1 MNESMDRVLADWL
14 REGPESGP
22 REGLERALA
31 ATRRVGQKP
40 GWAFLERWLPMQL
53 TIARTPS
60 LRPIL
65 AVVMLALLIVALV
78 ATALFIGSHRR
89 TLPAPFGPA
98 RNGAVVYD
106 EGGDLFI
113 ADELSGDTRA
123 LVAGPETGLPGPVFS
138 NQGDRVAFVREAKA
152 DFQVMSVLPDGSG
165 TGGARG
171 APGRIQRHTVVARRE
186 PPSSSTSRR
195 RTITGFRFAVV
206 NADGSGVPR
215 ARSRQWQP
223 TTRSWRPDGEHIVFR
238 GQLDDGTAGRSSPTP
253 TGRTCASCRSTPS
266 ISSTSRA
273 WAGRPTAKHLSFMS
287 AGVDGVT
294 GWQINIA
301 DIDADGN
308 MTGLR
313 PLKLD
318 PDSTDEQQP
327 SWSPDSSQLAF
338 LLEKDFK
345 RQVGI
350 FNADGSGFRLVGP
363 GDVRVEHPRL
373 HLVAGR
379 QDTADHRV
387 PGAAKRSEKR
397 SGRCGRSTSRPAR
410 QTEIQTPVATWQR
423 LAP

>member
-78 ATALFIGSHRR
+78 ATALFIGSNRR

-98 RNGAVVYD
+98 RNGAVVYS

-113 ADELSGDTRA
+113 ADDLSGDPRA
-123 LVAGPETGLPGPVFS
+123 LLAGPDQDSYPVFA
-138 NQGDRVAFVREAKA
+138 NQGDRVAFVRETEGA
-152 DFQVMSVLPDGSG
+152 FQIMTVNPDGSDL
-165 TGGARG
+165 
-171 APGRIQRHTVVARRE
+171 TVVGELPGGLDRMTWSPDGSALLVSYSE
-186 PPSSSTSRR
+186 ADYKGLTA
-195 RTITGFRFAVV
+195 AVV
-206 NADGSGVPR
+206 NADGSGLR
-215 ARSRQWQP
+215 ELATGM
-223 TTRSWRPDGEHIVFR
+223 TTDYATWRPDGRQIVFR
-238 GQLDDGTAGRSSPTP
+238 GHDLDADTSSAFIIDADGKNLRRLDIDTTQDVDFENLGWSPD
-253 TGRTCASCRSTPS
+253 G
-266 ISSTSRA
+266 
-273 WAGRPTAKHLSFMS
+273 KHLSFMS
-287 AGVDGVT
+287 AGVGGVS

-308 MTGLR
+308 LTALR

-318 PDSTDEQQP
+318 PDSTGEHGP
-327 SWSPDSSQLAF
+327 SWSPDSSQVAF

-350 FNADGSGFRLVGP
+350 FNPDGTGFRVIGP
-363 GDVRVEHPRL
+363 ETSASNILGYTWSPDGKTL
-373 HLVAGR
+373 HITEFP
-379 QDTADHRV
+379 DY
-387 PGAAKRSEKR
+387 E
-397 SGRCGRSTSRPAR
+397 PAR
-410 QTEIQTPVATWQR
+410 EKLRKMWSVDVATGAQTEIQTPVGSWQR